1 MIELQGK
8 KVLFY
13 GPAPTKDKADIDIDE
28 FDVTIITN
36 NMISLFFDKY
46 KPQKT
51 KIVLFVNKLFCKE
64 NYQEIN
70 KKSDK
75 ISEVW
80 VKSDMRKNS
89 SVCQPILQPNF
100 EQILVLKARIK
111 SIKKVPLGLSI
122 LINHLKYFELLKLY
136 ISGVTFYSGLYE
148 KYESGYQLKS
158 PRKGKKIKN
167 IISSKHHLPSNIQYV
182 KEYVKNNKNVYVC
195 QELKKVLDQR

>member
-13 GPAPTKDKADIDIDE
+13 GPAPTKDKTDINIDE

-36 NMISLFFDKY
+36 NMINLFFDKY

-51 KIVLFVNKLFCKE
+51 KIVLFVNKLFCKK

-89 SVCQPILQPNF
+89 SVCQTILQPYF
-100 EQILVLKARIK
+100 EQILVLKARIE
-111 SIKKVPLGLSI
+111 SIKKVPLGLPI
-122 LINHLKYFELLKLY
+122 LINHLKSFELLKLY
-136 ISGVTFYSGLYE
+136 ISGATFYSGLYE
-148 KYESGYQLKS
+148 KYESRYQLNPQK
-158 PRKGKKIKN
+158 RKKP
-167 IISSKHHLPSNIQYV
+167 SKHHLPSNIQYV

-195 QELKKVLDQR
+195 QELKNILGQN

>member
-28 FDVTIITN
+28 FDITIITN
-36 NMISLFFDKY
+36 NMINLFFDKY

-51 KIVLFVNKLFCKE
+51 KIVLFVNKFFCKE
-64 NYQEIN
+64 KYQEIN

-89 SVCQPILQPNF
+89 STCQPILQPYF
-100 EQILVLKARIK
+100 EQILILRSRIE

-122 LINHLKYFELLKLY
+122 LINHLKSFELLKLY

-148 KYESGYQLKS
+148 KYESGYQLKNS
-158 PRKGKKIKN
+158 QNGKKIKN
-167 IISSKHHLPSNIQYV
+167 ITPKHHLPSNIQYV
-182 KEYVKNNKNVYVC
+182 KEYVKNNKNVYLC
-195 QELKKVLDQR
+195 QELKNILDQK